1 MHLAPIRLVPIRLVL
16 IRLVLILGALPL
28 TAHAGANPEAVY
40 RSLITG
46 TWAET
51 AAACQT
57 EKTWDFA
64 ESSISIHG
72 DGGAT
77 CGFDR
82 PGTDGGIDVVLDLRC
97 PVPGETMQASARRI
111 GLDLTSVSP
120 GLRDPGDRLTVTD
133 EGQILTLIRCE

>member
-1 MHLAPIRLVPIRLVL
+1 MHLAPIRLALV
-16 IRLVLILGALPL
+16 LGALPL
-28 TAHAGANPEAVY
+28 SAHAGANPEAVY

-57 EKTWDFA
+57 EQTWAFA
-64 ESSISIHG
+64 EGSVIIHG
-72 DGGAT
+72 DGGET

-82 PGTDGGIDVVLDLRC
+82 PGTDGGIDVVLDLLC

-120 GLRDPGDRLTVTD
+120 GLRDPGDRLTVAD
-133 EGQILTLIRCE
+133 KGQTLTLIRCE